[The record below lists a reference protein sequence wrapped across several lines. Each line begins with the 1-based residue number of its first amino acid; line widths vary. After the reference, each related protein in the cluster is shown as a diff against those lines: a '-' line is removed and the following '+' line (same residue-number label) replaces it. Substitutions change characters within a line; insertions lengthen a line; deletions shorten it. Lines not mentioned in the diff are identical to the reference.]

1 MSRQGDA
8 GISMAGAV
16 GLLILTGGLLSISIA
31 ISRVGM
37 DGGIPPLA
45 YAFWFQVVAAGGLL
59 LTVLLRGEMRRP
71 RRGEIVYMM
80 IGAVI
85 SFTAPNA
92 LLVYVVQAMGAGF
105 GSFAFAFSPI
115 FTYVIAVLVGLDR
128 LSAMAVGGLGLGFV
142 GAAAILGS
150 TLGADNLDLAWAA
163 LGLLIP
169 LSLAFGNVFRSWFW
183 PKGASPLFLA
193 AGMMTFSALGSGG
206 LHAVI
211 GAGYQP
217 FGEGT
222 GMEWTFAIH
231 GGLIALQYVLFFA
244 LQLAAGPFFISQIS
258 YVILVIG
265 MAIGVLV
272 LGEHYP
278 VLLYLAGLLIM
289 AGVILVSRHTA
300 RRLAERRAAD
310 A

>member
-1 MSRQGDA
+1 MTRQGQA

-31 ISRVGM
+31 LSRVGM

-45 YAFWFQVVAAGGLL
+45 YAFWFQTMAAAGLV
-59 LTVLLRGEMRRP
+59 LTVLLRGEGRVP

-115 FTYVIAVLVGLDR
+115 FTYVIAVMVGLDR
-128 LSAMAVGGLGLGFV
+128 LSGPAIGGLGFGFV

-150 TLGADNLDLAWAA
+150 TLGAAELDITWAA

-193 AGMMTFSALGSGG
+193 AGMMVFSALGSGG
-206 LHAVI
+206 LHLVL
-211 GAGYQP
+211 GAAYLP
-217 FGEGT
+217 FAGDT
-222 GMEWTFAIH
+222 GMEWTFAVH
-231 GGLIALQYVLFFA
+231 GVLIALQYVLFFA

-272 LGEHYP
+272 LGERYP
-278 VLLYLAGLLIM
+278 LLL
-289 AGVILVSRHTA
+289 
-300 RRLAERRAAD
+300 
-310 A
+310 